1 MTFSTAYK
9 KLLGLLLCSFV
20 ANLSTHAQSRF
31 PTLEVNETFKVTV
44 DETEKGIVA
53 KLNNNKTVFL
63 KKWKRA
69 LSFIETYDVN
79 NDGHMDLVLNSEEHQ
94 PNHALIF
101 LFEPES
107 SSYRELSY
115 PGHEFSNLI
124 ITEKEP
130 GLIISYINGQE
141 WLKFGFN
148 KQFELYRCGDSRVLN
163 DYQLALNLYQIRMY
177 NLDGSIKSVRLET
190 FENENIPLLEVQVAR
205 LRLYDEP
212 GYNAGSNIYVEKGA
226 LLEITAFEGKEW
238 LKIKYKYA
246 KESLERW
253 VNVSELKMDIS
264 KLQYVEDKNALN
276 LVMID
281 PQHRNGSFYFCIA
294 LNNYSNKVF
303 ESYYGKIYMLLEN
316 ENGNKLLYPLYNTGD
331 LKLPPQNPKDTHTNK
346 ADGKWFKPGAVID
359 DNMVQWDIE
368 KKQFVIFHD
377 KSENDGVD
385 EYPYVPFFPDG
396 LSAGKYKMSAVF
408 MDSESHQKPL
418 VSNMQELIFPF
429 KKVAINQK
437 QKR

>member
-1 MTFSTAYK
+1 MSTR
-9 KLLGLLLCSFV
+9 
-20 ANLSTHAQSRF
+20 AQSRF
-31 PTLEVNETFKVTV
+31 PTLEVNETFSVTV

-63 KKWKRA
+63 KKWRRT

-94 PNHALIF
+94 SNHALIF
-101 LFEPES
+101 LFEPKS

-124 ITEKEP
+124 ITEQEP
-130 GLIISYINGQE
+130 GIIISYINGQE

-148 KQFELYRCGDSRVLN
+148 KQSELYRSGDSRVLS
-163 DYQLALNLYQIRMY
+163 DHQLAIYLYQIRMY
-177 NLDGSIKSVRLET
+177 NLDGSIKSTKLET
-190 FENENIPLLEVQVAR
+190 FEGANIPLLEVQVAR

-212 GYNAGSNIYVEKGA
+212 GYHAGSNIYFEKGA
-226 LLEITAFEGKEW
+226 FLEVTAFEAKEW

-246 KESLERW
+246 KETLERW

-264 KLQYVEDKNALN
+264 TLQYVEDNKGLN

-281 PQHRNGSFYFCIA
+281 PRNGDNNFYFCIA
-294 LNNYSNKVF
+294 LNNYSSKVF
-303 ESYYGKIYMLLEN
+303 ESYYGKIYILLEN

-331 LKLPPQNPKDTHTNK
+331 LKLPPQNPKDTHANK

-359 DNMVQWDIE
+359 DNMVQWDAE

-377 KSENDGVD
+377 KSENDNVD
-385 EYPYVPFFPDG
+385 EYPYVPFLPDG
-396 LSAGKYKMSAVF
+396 LSAGKYKISAVF
-408 MDSESHQKPL
+408 MDSESQQKPL
-418 VSNMQELIFPF
+418 VSNRQELKFPL
-429 KKVAINQK
+429 KKVSIDK
-437 QKR
+437 K